1 MYRKEL
7 RYYFSTPIAYIVIG
21 LYQLAISLFLWVI
34 PGQWNIID
42 SGYAQ
47 VDGLFQLSPWL
58 FMLLCPALTMRLLS
72 EERQSGIWDL
82 IRTKPIS
89 LTRIMLGK
97 YFAAWTLVLIGLLP
111 CFVHYFVVAY
121 MAEPMGNLDS
131 GAFIGSFLGLI
142 MLSGTFMAIGLLCA
156 TFSKSQI
163 AFNSTCISRLN
174 QIAQSGTSLSLTRT
188 QYVEMLFN
196 PVERMLAVR
205 PCAEDNPNAICW
217 ATENGRS
224 RAVSASAF
232 CRILFSIMDW
242 DSEYTY
248 RVPCIVR
255 SKGEETI
262 LFFDLDNFIGT
273 AKQNRE
279 ENLEEEVAA
288 AEEAIREESAET
300 KGIFFSADEDEE
312 PQEIED
318 TEEMERKLQEL
329 AEIERRT
336 FGTPVFEHK
345 GDVRLPSIDDDGEW
359 DVMAMP
365 RILGEDHRVDEEVI
379 DALQDQLLESMIAN
393 ETEGGTEWEV

>member
-121 MAEPMGNLDS
+121 MAEPIGNLDS
-131 GAFIGSFLGLI
+131 GAFLGSFIGLI
-142 MLSGTFMAIGLLCA
+142 LLSGTFMAVGLLCA

-163 AFNSTCISRLN
+163 VCFICGALSCFILYWILLQNHYS
-174 QIAQSGTSLSLTRT
+174 SLSRGVLDLRDLSVFILVAVIAVMASIFIIHKLTR
-188 QYVEMLFN
+188 
-196 PVERMLAVR
+196 
-205 PCAEDNPNAICW
+205 
-217 ATENGRS
+217 
-224 RAVSASAF
+224 
-232 CRILFSIMDW
+232 
-242 DSEYTY
+242 
-248 RVPCIVR
+248 
-255 SKGEETI
+255 K
-262 LFFDLDNFIGT
+262 
-273 AKQNRE
+273 
-279 ENLEEEVAA
+279 
-288 AEEAIREESAET
+288 
-300 KGIFFSADEDEE
+300 
-312 PQEIED
+312 
-318 TEEMERKLQEL
+318 
-329 AEIERRT
+329 
-336 FGTPVFEHK
+336 
-345 GDVRLPSIDDDGEW
+345 
-359 DVMAMP
+359 
-365 RILGEDHRVDEEVI
+365 
-379 DALQDQLLESMIAN
+379 
-393 ETEGGTEWEV
+393 

>member
-7 RYYFSTPIAYIVIG
+7 QYYFSTPIAYIVIG

-131 GAFIGSFLGLI
+131 GAFIGSFIGLI

-163 AFNSTCISRLN
+163 VCFISGALSCFVLFWALLQDHYSSISRGVIDLRDVAVFITVSAVAI
-174 QIAQSGTSLSLTRT
+174 IAAIILIDHLTR
-188 QYVEMLFN
+188 
-196 PVERMLAVR
+196 
-205 PCAEDNPNAICW
+205 
-217 ATENGRS
+217 
-224 RAVSASAF
+224 
-232 CRILFSIMDW
+232 
-242 DSEYTY
+242 
-248 RVPCIVR
+248 
-255 SKGEETI
+255 K
-262 LFFDLDNFIGT
+262 
-273 AKQNRE
+273 
-279 ENLEEEVAA
+279 
-288 AEEAIREESAET
+288 
-300 KGIFFSADEDEE
+300 
-312 PQEIED
+312 
-318 TEEMERKLQEL
+318 
-329 AEIERRT
+329 
-336 FGTPVFEHK
+336 
-345 GDVRLPSIDDDGEW
+345 
-359 DVMAMP
+359 
-365 RILGEDHRVDEEVI
+365 
-379 DALQDQLLESMIAN
+379 
-393 ETEGGTEWEV
+393 

>member
-131 GAFIGSFLGLI
+131 GAFIGSFIGLI

-163 AFNSTCISRLN
+163 VCFISGALSCFVLFWALLQDHYSSISRGVIDLRDVAVFITVSAVAI
-174 QIAQSGTSLSLTRT
+174 IAAIILIDHLTR
-188 QYVEMLFN
+188 
-196 PVERMLAVR
+196 
-205 PCAEDNPNAICW
+205 
-217 ATENGRS
+217 
-224 RAVSASAF
+224 
-232 CRILFSIMDW
+232 
-242 DSEYTY
+242 
-248 RVPCIVR
+248 
-255 SKGEETI
+255 K
-262 LFFDLDNFIGT
+262 
-273 AKQNRE
+273 
-279 ENLEEEVAA
+279 
-288 AEEAIREESAET
+288 
-300 KGIFFSADEDEE
+300 
-312 PQEIED
+312 
-318 TEEMERKLQEL
+318 
-329 AEIERRT
+329 
-336 FGTPVFEHK
+336 
-345 GDVRLPSIDDDGEW
+345 
-359 DVMAMP
+359 
-365 RILGEDHRVDEEVI
+365 
-379 DALQDQLLESMIAN
+379 
-393 ETEGGTEWEV
+393 